1 MPVWFLDMLVTLS
14 RKREHMKGIIES
26 KKSLKK
32 AVVMVFAEVLGCI
45 PAFGVSVPE
54 RGDAYEAADTAG
66 RNLQEFEVVSERV
79 RKEVTSTAPLFN
91 LTNERM
97 KTMGVTD
104 ISDALHRL
112 PGINIRDYGGAGGM
126 KTVSVRGFGTT
137 HTGVIY
143 DGIVLSDCQS
153 GKIDLSRYS
162 LDNVGSLSLIV
173 GDNSDI
179 FVPAKASASAASI
192 IISSM
197 SVPGP
202 MDSLWHVTGQ
212 MRVGSFGTYNP
223 YFKVGKSLT
232 PKFSFSVI
240 GEYTHAKNNYP
251 FTLENGKLVTRERRN
266 NSMMN
271 SWHGEINTRWRLTP
285 ASMLDAK
292 VYYYDNNRQLPGP
305 VILYNPIC
313 NEKLRDRNFF
323 GHLTYKNL
331 SLSKFS
337 FQGLAK
343 FNWDASLYH
352 DEDGKYPGGILDEDY
367 FQREVYVSGSALYVP
382 TDKLVFNYSA
392 DYFYNNLTTNQ
403 MEVVGPWRHSV
414 LQSFTGK
421 FQNSWLLATARLL
434 WSIYDNGV
442 KEGISSKDENK
453 LSPSLSVSVQPMRN
467 RLFFIRAS
475 YKNIFR
481 MPTFN
486 ETYYFRMG
494 STSLKPEDTDQ
505 FNFGLTWQYN
515 STNWLNALV
524 LTGDVYYNNVKDKI
538 VALPTNMF
546 IWTMTNMDKARA
558 FGVDVTA
565 SATFNIAR
573 RQSLVFAGNYS
584 WQRVQ
589 PRTSPTDPD
598 YNKQVAY
605 TPIHSGAA
613 SLSWEN
619 PWVDVVV
626 HTTGA
631 SDRYGTSSNLPIT
644 RIKGYMEM
652 GAALIRSFKI
662 KRNTIDL
669 RFDLTNI
676 LDTQYEIVGNYP
688 MPGRAWKFTVT
699 YKYN

>member
-1 MPVWFLDMLVTLS
+1 
-14 RKREHMKGIIES
+14 MKGIIES

-32 AVVMVFAEVLGCI
+32 AVVMVFAEVLVCI
-45 PAFGVSVPE
+45 PAFGVSVSE
-54 RGDAYEAADTAG
+54 RTAYEAADTAG

-212 MRVGSFGTYNP
+212 MRFGSFGTYNP

-305 VILYNPIC
+305 VILYNPVC
-313 NEKLRDRNFF
+313 HEKLRDRNFF
-323 GHLTYKNL
+323 GQLTYKNL

-382 TDKLVFNYSA
+382 TDKLAFNYSA

-558 FGVDVTA
+558 FGADVTA

>member
-1 MPVWFLDMLVTLS
+1 
-14 RKREHMKGIIES
+14 
-26 KKSLKK
+26 
-32 AVVMVFAEVLGCI
+32 MVFAEVLGCI

-104 ISDALHRL
+104 IPDALHRL

-382 TDKLVFNYSA
+382 TDKLAFNYSA

>member
-1 MPVWFLDMLVTLS
+1 MKSNRKS
-14 RKREHMKGIIES
+14 RKLVKA
-26 KKSLKK
+26 
-32 AVVMVFAEVLGCI
+32 AVVVAFAEVLGFT
-45 PAFGVSVPE
+45 PAFGISSTP
-54 RGDAYEAADTAG
+54 ADTVG
-66 RNLQEFEVVSERV
+66 KDLQEFEVVSERV

-97 KTMGVTD
+97 KTMGITD

-192 IISSM
+192 IISTM

-202 MDSLWHVTGQ
+202 QDSLWHLTGQ
-212 MRVGSFGTYNP
+212 MRFGSFGTYNP
-223 YFKVGKSLT
+223 YVKIGKSIT
-232 PKFSFSVI
+232 PKFSFSAI
-240 GEYTHAKNNYP
+240 GEYTHARNDYP
-251 FTLENGKLVTRERRN
+251 FTLKNGILVTRERRN

-271 SWHGEINTRWRLTP
+271 SAHGEINTRWRITP
-285 ASMLDAK
+285 ASTLDAK
-292 VYYYDNNRQLPGP
+292 VYYYDNNRELPGP

-313 NEKLRDRNFF
+313 HEKLRDRNFF
-323 GHLTYKNL
+323 GQLTYKNL

-352 DEDGKYPGGILDEDY
+352 DEDGKYPGGVLDEDY
-367 FQREVYVSGSALYVP
+367 YQREVYVSASALYVP
-382 TDKLVFNYSA
+382 TDKLAFNYSA

-505 FNFGLTWQYN
+505 FNLGLTWQYN
-515 STNWLNALV
+515 SVGWLNALV

-558 FGVDVTA
+558 FGADVTA
-565 SATFNIAR
+565 SATFNIAK
-573 RQSLVFAGNYS
+573 RQNLVFAGNYS

-669 RFDLTNI
+669 RFDMTNI

>member
-1 MPVWFLDMLVTLS
+1 
-14 RKREHMKGIIES
+14 
-26 KKSLKK
+26 
-32 AVVMVFAEVLGCI
+32 MVFAEMSVCI
-45 PAFGVSVPE
+45 PAFGVSVSE
-54 RGDAYEAADTAG
+54 RTAYEAADTAG

-79 RKEVTSTAPLFN
+79 RREVTSTAPLFN
-91 LTNERM
+91 LTDERM

-212 MRVGSFGTYNP
+212 MRFGSFGTYNP

-240 GEYTHAKNNYP
+240 GEYTHAKNDYP

-305 VILYNPIC
+305 VILYNPVC
-313 NEKLRDRNFF
+313 HEKLRDRNFF
-323 GHLTYKNL
+323 GQLTYKNL

-382 TDKLVFNYSA
+382 TDKLAFNYSA

-546 IWTMTNMDKARA
+546 IWAMTNMDKARA
-558 FGVDVTA
+558 FGADVTA

>member
-1 MPVWFLDMLVTLS
+1 
-14 RKREHMKGIIES
+14 
-26 KKSLKK
+26 
-32 AVVMVFAEVLGCI
+32 MVFAEVLGCI

-313 NEKLRDRNFF
+313 HEKLRDRNFF
-323 GHLTYKNL
+323 GQLTYKNL

-382 TDKLVFNYSA
+382 TDKLAFNYSA

-558 FGVDVTA
+558 FGADVTA

>member
-1 MPVWFLDMLVTLS
+1 MLTTLS
-14 RKREHMKGIIES
+14 RKREHMKS
-26 KKSLKK
+26 NRKSRKLVK
-32 AVVMVFAEVLGCI
+32 AAVIVAFAEVSGFT
-45 PAFGVSVPE
+45 PAFGISSTP
-54 RGDAYEAADTAG
+54 ADTVG
-66 RNLQEFEVVSERV
+66 KDLQEFEVVSERV

-97 KTMGVTD
+97 KTMGITD

-192 IISSM
+192 IISTM

-202 MDSLWHVTGQ
+202 QDSLWHLTGQ
-212 MRVGSFGTYNP
+212 MRFGSFGTYNP
-223 YFKVGKSLT
+223 YVKIGKSIT
-232 PKFSFSVI
+232 PKFSFSAI
-240 GEYTHAKNNYP
+240 GEYTHARNDYP
-251 FTLENGKLVTRERRN
+251 FTLKNGILVTRERRN

-271 SWHGEINTRWRLTP
+271 SAHGEINTRWRITP
-285 ASMLDAK
+285 ASTLDAK
-292 VYYYDNNRQLPGP
+292 VYYYDNNRELPGP

-313 NEKLRDRNFF
+313 HEKLRDRNFF
-323 GHLTYKNL
+323 GQLTYKNL

-367 FQREVYVSGSALYVP
+367 YQREVYVSGSALYVP
-382 TDKLVFNYSA
+382 TDKLAFNYSA

-505 FNFGLTWQYN
+505 FNLGLTWQYN
-515 STNWLNALV
+515 SAGWLNALV

-558 FGVDVTA
+558 FGADVTA

-573 RQSLVFAGNYS
+573 KQNIVFAGNYS

-619 PWVDVVV
+619 PWVNVVV

-631 SDRYGTSSNLPIT
+631 SDRYGTNSNLPIT

-652 GAALIRSFKI
+652 GAALIRAFKI

>member
-1 MPVWFLDMLVTLS
+1 MKSNKKS
-14 RKREHMKGIIES
+14 RK
-26 KKSLKK
+26 LVK
-32 AVVMVFAEVLGCI
+32 AAVIVAFAEVSGFT
-45 PAFGVSVPE
+45 PAFGISSAP
-54 RGDAYEAADTAG
+54 ADTVG
-66 RNLQEFEVVSERV
+66 KNLQEFEVVSERV

-192 IISSM
+192 IISTM
-197 SVPGP
+197 SVPGAQ
-202 MDSLWHVTGQ
+202 DSLWHLTGQ
-212 MRVGSFGTYNP
+212 MRFGSFGTYNP
-223 YFKVGKSLT
+223 YVKIGKSIT
-232 PKFSFSVI
+232 PEFSFSAI
-240 GEYTHAKNNYP
+240 GEYTHARNDYP
-251 FTLENGKLVTRERRN
+251 FTLKNGILVTRERRN

-271 SWHGEINTRWRLTP
+271 SAHGEINTRWRITP
-285 ASMLDAK
+285 ASTLDAK
-292 VYYYDNNRQLPGP
+292 VYYYDNNRELPGP

-313 NEKLRDRNFF
+313 HEKLRDRNFF
-323 GHLTYKNL
+323 GQLTYKNL

-352 DEDGKYPGGILDEDY
+352 DEDGKYPGGVLDEDY
-367 FQREVYVSGSALYVP
+367 YQREVYVSGSALYVP
-382 TDKLVFNYSA
+382 TGKLAFNYSA

-505 FNFGLTWQYN
+505 FNLGLTWQYN
-515 STNWLNALV
+515 SADWLNALV

-558 FGVDVTA
+558 FGADVTA

-619 PWVDVVV
+619 PWVNVVV

-631 SDRYGTSSNLPIT
+631 SDRYGTNSNLPIT

-662 KRNTIDL
+662 KCNTIDL

>member
-1 MPVWFLDMLVTLS
+1 
-14 RKREHMKGIIES
+14 
-26 KKSLKK
+26 
-32 AVVMVFAEVLGCI
+32 MVFAEVSVCI
-45 PAFGVSVPE
+45 PAFGVSVSE
-54 RGDAYEAADTAG
+54 RGTAYEAADTAG

-79 RKEVTSTAPLFN
+79 RREVTSTAPLFN
-91 LTNERM
+91 LTSERM

-212 MRVGSFGTYNP
+212 MRFGSFGTYNP

-285 ASMLDAK
+285 SSMLDAK

-305 VILYNPIC
+305 VILYNPVC
-313 NEKLRDRNFF
+313 HEKLRDRNFF
-323 GHLTYKNL
+323 GQLTYKNL

-382 TDKLVFNYSA
+382 TDKLAFNYSA

-652 GAALIRSFKI
+652 GAALIRSFNI

>member
-1 MPVWFLDMLVTLS
+1 
-14 RKREHMKGIIES
+14 MKGIIES

-66 RNLQEFEVVSERV
+66 RNLQDFEVVSERV

-382 TDKLVFNYSA
+382 TDKLAFNYSA

>member
-1 MPVWFLDMLVTLS
+1 
-14 RKREHMKGIIES
+14 
-26 KKSLKK
+26 
-32 AVVMVFAEVLGCI
+32 MVFAEMSVCI
-45 PAFGVSVPE
+45 PAFGVSVSE
-54 RGDAYEAADTAG
+54 RTAYEAADTAG

-79 RKEVTSTAPLFN
+79 RREVTSTAPLFN

-212 MRVGSFGTYNP
+212 MRFGSFGTYNP

-305 VILYNPIC
+305 VILYNPVC
-313 NEKLRDRNFF
+313 HEKLRDRNFF
-323 GHLTYKNL
+323 GQLTYKNL

-382 TDKLVFNYSA
+382 TDKLAFNYSA

-558 FGVDVTA
+558 FGADVTA

>member
-1 MPVWFLDMLVTLS
+1 MKSNRKS
-14 RKREHMKGIIES
+14 RKLVKA
-26 KKSLKK
+26 
-32 AVVMVFAEVLGCI
+32 AVVVAFAEVSGFT
-45 PAFGVSVPE
+45 PAFGISSTPV
-54 RGDAYEAADTAG
+54 DTVG
-66 RNLQEFEVVSERV
+66 KDLQEFEVVSERV

-97 KTMGVTD
+97 KTMGITD

-192 IISSM
+192 IISTM

-202 MDSLWHVTGQ
+202 QDSLWHLTGQ
-212 MRVGSFGTYNP
+212 MRFGSFGTYNP
-223 YFKVGKSLT
+223 YVKIGKSIT
-232 PKFSFSVI
+232 PKFSFSAI
-240 GEYTHAKNNYP
+240 GEYTHARNDYP
-251 FTLENGKLVTRERRN
+251 FTLKNGILVTRERRN

-271 SWHGEINTRWRLTP
+271 SSHGEINTRWRITP
-285 ASMLDAK
+285 ASTLDAK
-292 VYYYDNNRQLPGP
+292 VYYYDNNRELPGP

-313 NEKLRDRNFF
+313 HEKLRDRNFF
-323 GHLTYKNL
+323 GQLTYKNL

-352 DEDGKYPGGILDEDY
+352 DEDGKYPGGVLDEDY
-367 FQREVYVSGSALYVP
+367 YQREVYVSGSALYVP
-382 TDKLVFNYSA
+382 TDKLAFNYSA

-505 FNFGLTWQYN
+505 FNLGLTWQYN
-515 STNWLNALV
+515 SAGWLNALV

-558 FGVDVTA
+558 FGADVTT

-573 RQSLVFAGNYS
+573 KQNLVFAGNYS

-589 PRTSPTDPD
+589 PRTSPMDPD

-619 PWVDVVV
+619 PWVNVVV

-631 SDRYGTSSNLPIT
+631 SDRYGTNSNLPIT

-652 GAALIRSFKI
+652 GASLIRSFKI

>member
-1 MPVWFLDMLVTLS
+1 
-14 RKREHMKGIIES
+14 MKGIIES

-32 AVVMVFAEVLGCI
+32 AVVMVFAEMSVCI
-45 PAFGVSVPE
+45 PAFGVSVSE
-54 RGDAYEAADTAG
+54 RTAYEAADTAG

-79 RKEVTSTAPLFN
+79 RREVTSTAPLFN
-91 LTNERM
+91 LTDERM

-305 VILYNPIC
+305 VILYNPVC
-313 NEKLRDRNFF
+313 HEKLRDRNFF
-323 GHLTYKNL
+323 GQLTYKNL

-382 TDKLVFNYSA
+382 TDKLAFNYSA

>member
-1 MPVWFLDMLVTLS
+1 
-14 RKREHMKGIIES
+14 MKGIIES

-66 RNLQEFEVVSERV
+66 RSLQEFEVVSERV
-79 RKEVTSTAPLFN
+79 RREVTSTAPLFN
-91 LTNERM
+91 LTSERM

-212 MRVGSFGTYNP
+212 MRFGSFGTYNP

-240 GEYTHAKNNYP
+240 GEYTHAKNDYP

-313 NEKLRDRNFF
+313 HEKLRDRNFF
-323 GHLTYKNL
+323 GQLTYKNL

-382 TDKLVFNYSA
+382 TDKLAFNYSA

-421 FQNSWLLATARLL
+421 FKNSWLLATARLL

-505 FNFGLTWQYN
+505 FNLGLTWQYN

-538 VALPTNMF
+538 VALPMNMF

-558 FGVDVTA
+558 FGADVTA

-573 RQSLVFAGNYS
+573 GQNLVFAGNYS

-589 PRTSPTDPD
+589 PRTSPKDPD

-631 SDRYGTSSNLPIT
+631 SDRYGTNSNLPIT

-669 RFDLTNI
+669 RFDMTNI

-688 MPGRAWKFTVT
+688 MPGRAWKFTLT

>member
-1 MPVWFLDMLVTLS
+1 
-14 RKREHMKGIIES
+14 
-26 KKSLKK
+26 
-32 AVVMVFAEVLGCI
+32 MVFAEMSGCI

-79 RKEVTSTAPLFN
+79 RREVTSTAPLFN

-305 VILYNPIC
+305 VILYNPVC
-313 NEKLRDRNFF
+313 HEKLRDRNFF
-323 GHLTYKNL
+323 GQLTYKNL

-382 TDKLVFNYSA
+382 TDKLAFNYSA

-558 FGVDVTA
+558 FGADVTA

>member
-1 MPVWFLDMLVTLS
+1 
-14 RKREHMKGIIES
+14 
-26 KKSLKK
+26 
-32 AVVMVFAEVLGCI
+32 
-45 PAFGVSVPE
+45 
-54 RGDAYEAADTAG
+54 
-66 RNLQEFEVVSERV
+66 
-79 RKEVTSTAPLFN
+79 
-91 LTNERM
+91 
-97 KTMGVTD
+97 
-104 ISDALHRL
+104 
-112 PGINIRDYGGAGGM
+112 
-126 KTVSVRGFGTT
+126 
-137 HTGVIY
+137 
-143 DGIVLSDCQS
+143 
-153 GKIDLSRYS
+153 
-162 LDNVGSLSLIV
+162 
-173 GDNSDI
+173 
-179 FVPAKASASAASI
+179 
-192 IISSM
+192 
-197 SVPGP
+197 
-202 MDSLWHVTGQ
+202 
-212 MRVGSFGTYNP
+212 YNP

-285 ASMLDAK
+285 ASTLDAK

-323 GHLTYKNL
+323 GQLTYKNL

-382 TDKLVFNYSA
+382 TDKLAFNYSA

-421 FQNSWLLATARLL
+421 FRNSWLLATARLL

-505 FNFGLTWQYN
+505 FNLGLTWQYN
-515 STNWLNALV
+515 SASWLNALV

-538 VALPTNMF
+538 VALPMNMF

-558 FGVDVTA
+558 FGADVTA
-565 SATFNIAR
+565 SATFDIAR
-573 RQSLVFAGNYS
+573 GQNLVFAGNYS

-589 PRTSPTDPD
+589 PRTSPKDPD

-619 PWVDVVV
+619 PWVNVVV

-631 SDRYGTSSNLPIT
+631 SDRYGTNSNLPIT

-669 RFDLTNI
+669 RFDMTNI

-688 MPGRAWKFTVT
+688 MPGRAWKFTFT

>member
-1 MPVWFLDMLVTLS
+1 MKSNRKS
-14 RKREHMKGIIES
+14 RKLVKA
-26 KKSLKK
+26 
-32 AVVMVFAEVLGCI
+32 AVVVAFAEVSGFT
-45 PAFGVSVPE
+45 PAFGISSTPA
-54 RGDAYEAADTAG
+54 DAVGKD
-66 RNLQEFEVVSERV
+66 LQEFEVVSERV

-97 KTMGVTD
+97 KTMGITD

-192 IISSM
+192 IISTM

-202 MDSLWHVTGQ
+202 QDSLWHLTGQ
-212 MRVGSFGTYNP
+212 MRFGSFGTYNP
-223 YFKVGKSLT
+223 YVKIGKSIT
-232 PKFSFSVI
+232 PKFSFSAI
-240 GEYTHAKNNYP
+240 GEYTHARNDYP
-251 FTLENGKLVTRERRN
+251 FTLKNGKLVTRERRN

-271 SWHGEINTRWRLTP
+271 SAHGEINTRWRITP
-285 ASMLDAK
+285 ASTLDAK
-292 VYYYDNNRQLPGP
+292 IYYYDNNRELPGP

-313 NEKLRDRNFF
+313 HEKLRDRNFF
-323 GHLTYKNL
+323 GQLTYKNL

-352 DEDGKYPGGILDEDY
+352 DEDGKYPGGVLDEDY
-367 FQREVYVSGSALYVP
+367 YQREVYVSGSALYVP
-382 TDKLVFNYSA
+382 TDKLAFNYSA

-403 MEVVGPWRHSV
+403 MEVIGPWRHSV

-434 WSIYDNGV
+434 WSLYDNGV
-442 KEGISSKDENK
+442 KEGTSSKDENK
-453 LSPSLSVSVQPMRN
+453 LSPSLSVSVQPIPN

-505 FNFGLTWQYN
+505 FNLGLTWQHN
-515 STNWLNALV
+515 SAGWLNALV

-558 FGVDVTA
+558 FGADVTA

-669 RFDLTNI
+669 RFDMTNI

>member
-1 MPVWFLDMLVTLS
+1 
-14 RKREHMKGIIES
+14 
-26 KKSLKK
+26 
-32 AVVMVFAEVLGCI
+32 MVFAEVLVCI
-45 PAFGVSVPE
+45 PAFGVSVSE
-54 RGDAYEAADTAG
+54 RTAYEAADTAG

-212 MRVGSFGTYNP
+212 MRFGSFGTYNP

-313 NEKLRDRNFF
+313 HEKLRDRNFF
-323 GHLTYKNL
+323 GQLTYKNL

-382 TDKLVFNYSA
+382 TDKLAFNYSA

>member
-1 MPVWFLDMLVTLS
+1 
-14 RKREHMKGIIES
+14 
-26 KKSLKK
+26 
-32 AVVMVFAEVLGCI
+32 MVFAEVLGCI

-66 RNLQEFEVVSERV
+66 RSLQEFEVVSERV
-79 RKEVTSTAPLFN
+79 RREVTSTAPLFN
-91 LTNERM
+91 LTSERM

-212 MRVGSFGTYNP
+212 MRFGSFGTYNP

-240 GEYTHAKNNYP
+240 GEYTHAKNDYP

-313 NEKLRDRNFF
+313 HEKLRDRNFF
-323 GHLTYKNL
+323 GQLTYKNL

-382 TDKLVFNYSA
+382 TDNLAFNYSA

-505 FNFGLTWQYN
+505 FNLGLTWQYN

-538 VALPTNMF
+538 VALPMNMF

-558 FGVDVTA
+558 FGADVTA

-573 RQSLVFAGNYS
+573 GQNLVFAGNYS

-589 PRTSPTDPD
+589 PRTSPKDPD

-631 SDRYGTSSNLPIT
+631 SDRYGTNSNLPIT

-669 RFDLTNI
+669 RFDMTNI

-688 MPGRAWKFTVT
+688 MPGRAWKFTLT

>member
-1 MPVWFLDMLVTLS
+1 
-14 RKREHMKGIIES
+14 
-26 KKSLKK
+26 
-32 AVVMVFAEVLGCI
+32 MVFAEVLGCI

-343 FNWDASLYH
+343 FNWHASLYH
-352 DEDGKYPGGILDEDY
+352 DEDGKNPGGNLDEDY

-382 TDKLVFNYSA
+382 TDKLAFNYSA

>member
-1 MPVWFLDMLVTLS
+1 MKSNRKS
-14 RKREHMKGIIES
+14 RKLVKA
-26 KKSLKK
+26 
-32 AVVMVFAEVLGCI
+32 AVVVAFAEVSGFT
-45 PAFGVSVPE
+45 PAFGISSTP
-54 RGDAYEAADTAG
+54 ADTVG
-66 RNLQEFEVVSERV
+66 KDLQEFEVVSERV

-97 KTMGVTD
+97 KTMGITD

-192 IISSM
+192 IISTM

-202 MDSLWHVTGQ
+202 QDSLWHLTGQ
-212 MRVGSFGTYNP
+212 MRFGSFGTYNP
-223 YFKVGKSLT
+223 YVKIGKSIT
-232 PKFSFSVI
+232 PKFSFSAI
-240 GEYTHAKNNYP
+240 GEYTHARNDYP
-251 FTLENGKLVTRERRN
+251 FTLKNGKLVTRERRN

-271 SWHGEINTRWRLTP
+271 SAHGEINTRWRITP
-285 ASMLDAK
+285 ASTLDAK
-292 VYYYDNNRQLPGP
+292 IYYYDNNRELPGP

-313 NEKLRDRNFF
+313 HEKLRDRNFF
-323 GHLTYKNL
+323 GQLTYKNL

-352 DEDGKYPGGILDEDY
+352 DEDGKYPGGVLDEDY
-367 FQREVYVSGSALYVP
+367 YQREVYVSGSALYVP
-382 TDKLVFNYSA
+382 TDKLAFNYSA

-403 MEVVGPWRHSV
+403 MEVIGPWRHSV

-442 KEGISSKDENK
+442 KEGTSSKNENK

-481 MPTFN
+481 TPTFN

-505 FNFGLTWQYN
+505 FNLGLTWQYN
-515 STNWLNALV
+515 SAGWLNALV

-558 FGVDVTA
+558 FGTDVTA

-573 RQSLVFAGNYS
+573 SQSLVFAGNYS

-669 RFDLTNI
+669 RFDMTNI

>member
-1 MPVWFLDMLVTLS
+1 M
-14 RKREHMKGIIES
+14 
-26 KKSLKK
+26 
-32 AVVMVFAEVLGCI
+32 
-45 PAFGVSVPE
+45 SVPE

-66 RNLQEFEVVSERV
+66 RSLQEFEVVSERV
-79 RKEVTSTAPLFN
+79 RREVTSTAPLFN
-91 LTNERM
+91 LTSERM

-212 MRVGSFGTYNP
+212 MRFGSFGTYNP

-240 GEYTHAKNNYP
+240 GEYTHAKNDYP

-313 NEKLRDRNFF
+313 HEKLRDRNFF
-323 GHLTYKNL
+323 GQLTYKNL

-382 TDKLVFNYSA
+382 TDKLAFNYSA

-505 FNFGLTWQYN
+505 FNLGLTWQYN

-538 VALPTNMF
+538 VALPMNMF

-558 FGVDVTA
+558 FGADVTA

-573 RQSLVFAGNYS
+573 GQNLVFAGNYS

-589 PRTSPTDPD
+589 PRTSPKDPD

-631 SDRYGTSSNLPIT
+631 SDRYGTNSNLPIT

-669 RFDLTNI
+669 RFDMTNI

-688 MPGRAWKFTVT
+688 MPGRAWKFTLT

>member
-1 MPVWFLDMLVTLS
+1 
-14 RKREHMKGIIES
+14 MKGIIES

-32 AVVMVFAEVLGCI
+32 AVVMVFAEMSVCI
-45 PAFGVSVPE
+45 PAFGVSVSE
-54 RGDAYEAADTAG
+54 RTAYEAADTAG

-79 RKEVTSTAPLFN
+79 RREVTSTAPLFN
-91 LTNERM
+91 LTDERM

-212 MRVGSFGTYNP
+212 MRFGSFGTYNP

-240 GEYTHAKNNYP
+240 GEYTHAKNDYP

-305 VILYNPIC
+305 VILYNPVC
-313 NEKLRDRNFF
+313 HEKLRDRNFF
-323 GHLTYKNL
+323 GQLTYKNL

-382 TDKLVFNYSA
+382 TDKLAFNYSA

-558 FGVDVTA
+558 FGADVTA

>member
-1 MPVWFLDMLVTLS
+1 MKSNRKS
-14 RKREHMKGIIES
+14 RKLVKA
-26 KKSLKK
+26 
-32 AVVMVFAEVLGCI
+32 AVVVAFAEVSGFT
-45 PAFGVSVPE
+45 PAFGISSTP
-54 RGDAYEAADTAG
+54 ADTVG
-66 RNLQEFEVVSERV
+66 KDLQEFEVVSERV

-97 KTMGVTD
+97 KTMGITD

-192 IISSM
+192 IISTM

-202 MDSLWHVTGQ
+202 QDSLWHLTGQ
-212 MRVGSFGTYNP
+212 MRFGSFGTYNP
-223 YFKVGKSLT
+223 YVKIGKSIT
-232 PKFSFSVI
+232 PKFSFSAI
-240 GEYTHAKNNYP
+240 GEYTHARNDYP
-251 FTLENGKLVTRERRN
+251 FTLKNGKLVTRERRN

-271 SWHGEINTRWRLTP
+271 SAHGEINTRWRITP
-285 ASMLDAK
+285 ASTLDAK
-292 VYYYDNNRQLPGP
+292 IYYYDNNRELPGP

-313 NEKLRDRNFF
+313 HEKLRDRNFF
-323 GHLTYKNL
+323 GQLTYKNL

-352 DEDGKYPGGILDEDY
+352 DEDGKYPGGVLDEDY
-367 FQREVYVSGSALYVP
+367 YQREVYVSGSALYVP
-382 TDKLVFNYSA
+382 TDKLAFNYSA

-403 MEVVGPWRHSV
+403 MEVIGPWRHSV

-442 KEGISSKDENK
+442 KEGTSSKDENK

-505 FNFGLTWQYN
+505 FNLGLTWQYN
-515 STNWLNALV
+515 SAGWLNALV

-558 FGVDVTA
+558 FGTDVTA

-573 RQSLVFAGNYS
+573 SQSLVFAGNYS

-669 RFDLTNI
+669 RFDMTNI

>member
-1 MPVWFLDMLVTLS
+1 
-14 RKREHMKGIIES
+14 
-26 KKSLKK
+26 
-32 AVVMVFAEVLGCI
+32 MVFAEVLGCI

-66 RNLQEFEVVSERV
+66 RSLQEFEVVSERV
-79 RKEVTSTAPLFN
+79 RREVTSTAPLFN
-91 LTNERM
+91 LTSERM

-212 MRVGSFGTYNP
+212 MRFGSFGTYNP

-240 GEYTHAKNNYP
+240 GEYTHAKNDYP

-313 NEKLRDRNFF
+313 HAKLRDRNFF
-323 GHLTYKNL
+323 GQLTYKNL

-382 TDKLVFNYSA
+382 TDKLAFNYSA

-505 FNFGLTWQYN
+505 FNLGLTWQYN

-538 VALPTNMF
+538 VALPMNMF

-558 FGVDVTA
+558 FGADVTA

-573 RQSLVFAGNYS
+573 GQNLVFAGNYS

-589 PRTSPTDPD
+589 PRTSPKDPD

-631 SDRYGTSSNLPIT
+631 SDRYGTNSNLPIT

-669 RFDLTNI
+669 RFDMTNI

-688 MPGRAWKFTVT
+688 MPGRAWKFTLT

>member
-1 MPVWFLDMLVTLS
+1 
-14 RKREHMKGIIES
+14 
-26 KKSLKK
+26 
-32 AVVMVFAEVLGCI
+32 MVFAEVLGCI

-197 SVPGP
+197 SVPSP

-382 TDKLVFNYSA
+382 TDKLAFNYSA

>member
-1 MPVWFLDMLVTLS
+1 
-14 RKREHMKGIIES
+14 
-26 KKSLKK
+26 
-32 AVVMVFAEVLGCI
+32 MVFAEVLGCI

-66 RNLQEFEVVSERV
+66 RSLQEFEVVSERV
-79 RKEVTSTAPLFN
+79 RREVTSTAPLFN
-91 LTNERM
+91 LTSERM

-212 MRVGSFGTYNP
+212 MRFGSFGTYNP

-240 GEYTHAKNNYP
+240 GEYTHAKNDYP

-313 NEKLRDRNFF
+313 HEKLRDRNFF
-323 GHLTYKNL
+323 GQLTYKNL

-367 FQREVYVSGSALYVP
+367 FEREVYVSGSALYVP
-382 TDKLVFNYSA
+382 TDKLAFNYSA

-505 FNFGLTWQYN
+505 FNLGLTWQYN

-538 VALPTNMF
+538 VALPMNMF

-558 FGVDVTA
+558 FGADVTA

-573 RQSLVFAGNYS
+573 GQNLVFAGNYS

-589 PRTSPTDPD
+589 PRTSPKDPD

-631 SDRYGTSSNLPIT
+631 SDRYGTNSNLPIT

-669 RFDLTNI
+669 RFDMTNI

-688 MPGRAWKFTVT
+688 MPGRAWKFTLT

>member
-32 AVVMVFAEVLGCI
+32 AVVMVFAEVLVCI
-45 PAFGVSVPE
+45 PAFGVSVSE
-54 RGDAYEAADTAG
+54 RTAYEAADTAG

-212 MRVGSFGTYNP
+212 MRFGSFGTYNP

-313 NEKLRDRNFF
+313 HEKLRDRNFF
-323 GHLTYKNL
+323 GQLTYKNL

>member
-1 MPVWFLDMLVTLS
+1 
-14 RKREHMKGIIES
+14 
-26 KKSLKK
+26 
-32 AVVMVFAEVLGCI
+32 MVFAEMSGCI

-79 RKEVTSTAPLFN
+79 RREVTSTAPLFN
-91 LTNERM
+91 LTDERM

-212 MRVGSFGTYNP
+212 MRFGSFGTYNP

-240 GEYTHAKNNYP
+240 GEYTHAKNDYP

-305 VILYNPIC
+305 VILYNPVC
-313 NEKLRDRNFF
+313 HEKLRDRNFF
-323 GHLTYKNL
+323 GQLTYKNL

-382 TDKLVFNYSA
+382 TDKLAFNYSA

>member
-1 MPVWFLDMLVTLS
+1 
-14 RKREHMKGIIES
+14 
-26 KKSLKK
+26 
-32 AVVMVFAEVLGCI
+32 MVFAEMSVCI
-45 PAFGVSVPE
+45 PAFGVSVSE
-54 RGDAYEAADTAG
+54 RTAYEAADTAG

-79 RKEVTSTAPLFN
+79 RREVTSTAPLFN
-91 LTNERM
+91 LTDERM

-212 MRVGSFGTYNP
+212 MRFGSFGTYNP

-305 VILYNPIC
+305 VILYNPVC
-313 NEKLRDRNFF
+313 HEKLRDRNFF
-323 GHLTYKNL
+323 GQLTYKNL

-382 TDKLVFNYSA
+382 TDKLAFNYSA

-558 FGVDVTA
+558 FGADVTA

>member
-1 MPVWFLDMLVTLS
+1 
-14 RKREHMKGIIES
+14 
-26 KKSLKK
+26 
-32 AVVMVFAEVLGCI
+32 MVFAEVLGCI

-382 TDKLVFNYSA
+382 TDKLAFNYSA

-524 LTGDVYYNNVKDKI
+524 LTGDVYCNNVKDKI

-558 FGVDVTA
+558 FGADVTA

>member
-1 MPVWFLDMLVTLS
+1 
-14 RKREHMKGIIES
+14 
-26 KKSLKK
+26 
-32 AVVMVFAEVLGCI
+32 MVFAEMSVCI
-45 PAFGVSVPE
+45 PAFGVSVSE
-54 RGDAYEAADTAG
+54 RTAYEAADTAG

-79 RKEVTSTAPLFN
+79 RREVTSTAPLFN
-91 LTNERM
+91 LTDERM

-212 MRVGSFGTYNP
+212 MRFGSFGTYNP

-240 GEYTHAKNNYP
+240 GEYTHAKNDYP

-305 VILYNPIC
+305 VILYNPVC
-313 NEKLRDRNFF
+313 HEKLRDRNFF
-323 GHLTYKNL
+323 GQLTYKNL

-382 TDKLVFNYSA
+382 TDKLAFNYSA

-442 KEGISSKDENK
+442 KEGLSSKDENK

-558 FGVDVTA
+558 FGADVTA